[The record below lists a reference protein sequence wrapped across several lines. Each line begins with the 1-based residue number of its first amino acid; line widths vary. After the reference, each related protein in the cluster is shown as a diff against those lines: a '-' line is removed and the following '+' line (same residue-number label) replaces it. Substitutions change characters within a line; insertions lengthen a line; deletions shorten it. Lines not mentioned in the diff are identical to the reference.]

1 MGYQVIETEYRPRP
15 RGSGRPRR
23 SPAAGG
29 PTDRA
34 IVLPTISGAEEGSM
48 KGVKLAGLIAVG
60 AWAAI
65 AVLHLWLNFDWSA
78 LRVGGRGG
86 RTFTVAFIPVT

>member
-1 MGYQVIETEYRPRP
+1 
-15 RGSGRPRR
+15 
-23 SPAAGG
+23 
-29 PTDRA
+29 
-34 IVLPTISGAEEGSM
+34 M

-78 LRVGGRGG
+78 PRGGGRAG